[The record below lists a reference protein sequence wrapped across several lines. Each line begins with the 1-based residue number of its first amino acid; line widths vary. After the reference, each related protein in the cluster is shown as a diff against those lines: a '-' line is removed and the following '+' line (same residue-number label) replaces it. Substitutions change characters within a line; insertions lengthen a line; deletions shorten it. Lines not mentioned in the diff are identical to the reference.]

1 MRAIRSSVVCIA
13 VVLASCAANPDRQ
26 TLAELHDVP
35 ADTQD
40 VEVQGSLD
48 MAMESYRRF
57 LEETSVGRMTPEAM
71 RRLAD
76 LQLEKE
82 YGINVDTRI
91 VELAAPELAAPE
103 RAGLPDVRDGQA
115 PEQPAAA
122 SVAAAGE
129 SEEDFEQRATAT
141 AAPTL
146 ASANAPSRVALP
158 GAEGA
163 VMAGPLQAIEIYKQ
177 LLEQYPNYERA
188 DQVLYQMS
196 RAYDELG
203 QTEEAMG
210 VMERFIGSYG
220 HSKYLDEV
228 QFRRGEY
235 FFTRKKYRD
244 AEAAYGAIIAAGA
257 QSSYYE
263 LALYKLGWTLYK
275 QEFYEEAL
283 QRYMALLDYK
293 LSVGYDFDARHEEE
307 DERRVADT
315 FHVISLSFSNLGGP
329 DVVPEYYAT
338 YGSRSYED
346 RIYRNLGEFYLEKLR
361 YQDAAAVYG
370 LFVQLHP
377 LHRVSPHFSMRVI
390 EIYEKGDFPK
400 LVVDSKKAFAKS
412 YGLQAEYWRHFDVNE
427 SPEVLSYLKRNLQDL
442 ANHYHALYQDET
454 LEAEK
459 PGNYREALTWYRE
472 YLASF
477 PQDPESPSINYQVA
491 DLLLENHDFG
501 DAATEYERTAYDYP
515 VHERAAAAGYAA
527 IYAHREH
534 LKAASEAEHDVVRRA
549 TVTSSLRFADTFPEH
564 EHAPVVLGAAAQDLY
579 EMKDFE
585 LAAASGQKLVDRYPA
600 GDLALRRSAWTVVA
614 HSSFEL
620 ERYPAA
626 ELAYSRVLELTPDGD
641 DSRQALVDNLA
652 ASVYKQG
659 ELANT
664 LGDYRSAADHFLRL
678 QDVAP
683 TSAVRP
689 NAEYDAAAAL
699 MRLQD
704 WGKAAEVLDDFRRTF
719 PEHELNGEATKQ
731 LAFAYR
737 EGGQSALAAGEFERV
752 AAESDDPE
760 LGREALL
767 QAGELYERAADV
779 DSALNVYV
787 RYVKQH
793 PQPVGVAIETRYKI
807 AGMYE
812 AKADAAAY
820 AQELREIV
828 AADAGAGAE
837 RTDRTKFLAARSG
850 LVLAEQLYA
859 QFVAVR
865 LVQPFQQSLA
875 TKRERMDTTIDAL
888 ESLIDYEVADVTA
901 AATFYMAEVY
911 WGFNRSLVESERP
924 TGLDPAAAAE
934 YEDAIEEEAF
944 PFEEQAIE
952 VHEKNRELI
961 VAGVY
966 NDWTKKSLERLA
978 LLVPGRYAKREI
990 GSGFLPAIDIYA
1002 YRSPNAPNPN
1012 ALAVESAPADS
1023 PVEAPTDENVMGT
1036 DEEAIEDG
1044 RIRQATA
1051 PGADNVTL

>member
-1 MRAIRSSVVCIA
+1 MRAVLYSVAGIA
-13 VVLASCAANPDRQ
+13 VLLGGCAASPDRE
-26 TLAELHDVP
+26 TLAELRDVP

-40 VEVQGSLD
+40 VEVEGSLD
-48 MAMESYRRF
+48 MAMQSYRRF

-103 RAGLPDVRDGQA
+103 LAA
-115 PEQPAAA
+115 PERASLTSTGDRPSAQQPPV
-122 SVAAAGE
+122 SVEAGE
-129 SEEDFEQRATAT
+129 SDADFERRASAT
-141 AAPTL
+141 AAATL
-146 ASANAPSRVALP
+146 FAASAPADAALP
-158 GAEGA
+158 GTDGTTQ
-163 VMAGPLQAIEIYKQ
+163 AGPLQAIEIYKQ

-203 QTEEAMG
+203 QTEEAMS
-210 VMERFIGSYG
+210 VMERFIGAYG
-220 HSKYLDEV
+220 YSKYLDEV

-244 AEAAYGAIIAAGA
+244 AEAAYGAIIAMGA
-257 QSSYYE
+257 QSTYYE

-315 FHVISLSFSNLGGP
+315 FHVISLSFSNLSGPEGAP
-329 DVVPEYYAT
+329 DVLREYYST
-338 YGSRSYED
+338 YGGRSYED
-346 RIYRNLGEFYLEKLR
+346 RIYRNLGEFYLEKRR
-361 YQDAAAVYG
+361 YQDAASVYAS
-370 LFVQLHP
+370 FVE
-377 LHRVSPHFSMRVI
+377 LHRLHRASPHFSMRVI

-400 LVVDSKKAFAKS
+400 LVVESKKTFAKD
-412 YGLQAEYWRHFDVNE
+412 YGLKAEYWRHFDVSE
-427 SPEVLSYLKRNLQDL
+427 SPDVVSYLKRNLQDL
-442 ANHYHALYQDET
+442 ANHYHALYQDKA

-501 DAATEYERTAYDYP
+501 EAAAEYERTAYDYP
-515 VHERAAAAGYAA
+515 LHERASAAGYAA

-549 TVTSSLRFADTFPEH
+549 TVTSSLRFADAFPQH

-585 LAAASGQKLVDRYPA
+585 LAAASARKLVDRYPA
-600 GDLALRRSAWTVVA
+600 GDLALRRSAWTVAA

-620 ERYPAA
+620 ERYPDA
-626 ELAYSRVLELTPDGD
+626 ELAYTRVLELTADSD

-664 LGDYRSAADHFLRL
+664 MGDYRSAADHFLRL
-678 QDVAP
+678 KDVAP

-699 MRLQD
+699 LRLQD
-704 WGKAAEVLDDFRRTF
+704 WGKAATVLDDFRQAF

-737 EGGQSALAAGEFERV
+737 EGGQSALAAGEYERV
-752 AAESDDPE
+752 AAEANDPE

-767 QAGELYERAADV
+767 QAGELYEQSRDIDRAL
-779 DSALNVYV
+779 SVYV
-787 RYVKQH
+787 RYVERF
-793 PQPVGVAIETRYKI
+793 PQPVEVAIETRFKI
-807 AGMYE
+807 AGMYDG
-812 AKADAAAY
+812 KHDDASY
-820 AQELREIV
+820 VRELQEIV
-828 AADAGAGAE
+828 AADAAAGAD
-837 RTDRTKFLAARSG
+837 RTDRTKYLAGRSG
-850 LVLAEQLYA
+850 LVLAERLYA
-859 QFVAVR
+859 EFSRVK
-865 LVQPFQQSLA
+865 LVQPFEQSLA
-875 TKRERMDTTIDAL
+875 MKRERMDSAVDAF
-888 ESLIDYEVADVTA
+888 ESLIDYEVAEVTA
-901 AATFYMAEVY
+901 AATFYMAEIY
-911 WGFNRSLVESERP
+911 WGFNRSLLESERP
-924 TGLDPAAAAE
+924 TGLDAAEAAE
-934 YEDAIEEEAF
+934 YDDAIEEEAY

-966 NDWTKKSLERLA
+966 NEWTKKSLEKLA
-978 LLVPGRYAKREI
+978 LLVPGRYAKQEQS
-990 GSGFLPAIDIYA
+990 SGYLPSIDIYA
-1002 YRSPNAPNPN
+1002 YRSP
-1012 ALAVESAPADS
+1012 SAPDPSA
-1023 PVEAPTDENVMGT
+1023 PVDDAPV
-1036 DEEAIEDG
+1036 EDG
-1044 RIRQATA
+1044 RIQQATA
-1051 PGADNVTL
+1051 PEVRDVQL